1 MTHPS
6 FERWLDAWGYQDA
19 AEALHRSVEDV
30 PAEHV
35 YRRELIG
42 LLDPQGAIRAKAVFD
57 VEGVPTVCFLAQDG
71 GPFTDAAAYDA
82 IRQRIW
88 NQNLVSIVL
97 AIEGSVATVTP
108 VGARTLPGESLS
120 FAQARPDGP
129 FSRADMQSGE
139 VFIKRPDWFAAEHRV
154 DRVLLDSLR
163 IIVGDL
169 QAYGLSKLNA
179 QLLMAQV
186 MFVAYLEHRGIAG
199 DRYRRKHQV
208 ESLFTLVGQGDLP
221 GISRLLAQLKHDFN
235 GDLLE
240 PEADGDFWQ
249 CLPRA
254 AFHRLHAFLRRVDLA
269 SHQEDFWNY
278 DFRFIPVELISGIY
292 ESFLS
297 DDKRDVGAYYTP
309 RHLAM
314 MVVDLALSR
323 SADLLNERIYD
334 GACGS
339 GILLT
344 SAFRRLLGRAEAK
357 QGRQLEFA
365 DRVDL
370 LKRSIFGSDLNA
382 SACRVTAFSL
392 YLSVLEGLDPADLAV
407 LTAQRR
413 SLLPKLQDGN
423 LHAGGKGD
431 FFSATNPHASAKT
444 ATIFLSNPPW
454 VEPKKE
460 VVLSSDVWA
469 QQQALK
475 IPRRQT
481 AGAFLLRALDSVT
494 PEATLCFIL
503 PVSLLAAPSS
513 RDFMTEV
520 LARYRIETLINFGDL
535 RKLLFAAAKQPC
547 MVLVARPRPTDQTV
561 PSSGEAIEY
570 WVPKADM
577 SFAFGRLTLHGSDRH
592 RVRAQSLAH
601 NNELLTNLFWGSS
614 TDIALLTTLRARGTF
629 GGFLK
634 SRSGWRDLKGFHAKD
649 KGVITPP
656 SSTPLRKIP
665 YLDAKRFGVH
675 GPLLDTSLLQPFPST
690 KMPTVARLP
699 RALMEA
705 FSGPRVVIADGM
717 TPQREVKA
725 GFSSDPF
732 SFQSSL
738 GAILA
743 PPEDEDLLR
752 FVALYLTSDLVRYG
766 LLLSAYQVSFERE
779 RVALRDL
786 ASMPFVAPDRHPNPK
801 RAWAIVREV
810 AKALRTV
817 ERTTALRR
825 ADKYAEWRSTG
836 QALIAEYMGLTDLQQ
851 ARITEVIET
860 VLSSVQPSAY
870 GHLHTPLQHRPLQT
884 DVQTYARTLAQELN
898 AWRDSTHGSGRI
910 HIDLIVNDRGVH
922 GPLGILK
929 LTPSPAEGP
938 YEAIHTDRSDAA
950 VQAVLKALRRQRLLP
965 AALHENVYTAADVV
979 IRANDSLYL
988 IKPLLH
994 RCWLIGEALRDA
1006 ERVVRTVRMGTGA

>member
-19 AEALHRSVEDV
+19 PEALHRSVEEV

-57 VEGVPTVCFLAQDG
+57 VDGVPTVCFLTPDG
-71 GPFTDAAAYDA
+71 GSLADVAAYDA

-97 AIEGSVATVTP
+97 SIEGSVATAAP
-108 VGARTLPGESLS
+108 VGARTMPSESLP
-120 FAQARPDGP
+120 FVRARPDGP
-129 FSRADMQSGE
+129 FSRADVQSGE
-139 VFIKRPDWFAAEHRV
+139 VFIKRPDWFAAENRV
-154 DRVLLDSLR
+154 DRVLLDNLR
-163 IIVGDL
+163 IIVSDL
-169 QAYGLSKLNA
+169 QAHGLSKLNA

-186 MFVAYLEHRGIAG
+186 MFVSYLEHRGIAG
-199 DRYRRKHQV
+199 DVYRGKHRV
-208 ESLFTLVGQGDLP
+208 ESLFTLVGRGDLL
-221 GISRLLAQLKHDFN
+221 GISRLLSQLKHDFN

-240 PEADGDFWQ
+240 PESDGDFWQ
-249 CLPRA
+249 GLPPA
-254 AFHRLHAFLRRVDLA
+254 AFHRLHAFLRRVNLA
-269 SHQEDFWNY
+269 SQQEDFWNY

-309 RHLAM
+309 RHLALL
-314 MVVDLALSR
+314 VVDLALSR
-323 SADLLNERIYD
+323 STDLLNERIYD

-344 SAFRRLLGRAEAK
+344 AAFRRLLGRAEA
-357 QGRQLEFA
+357 QEGRQLTFPE
-365 DRVDL
+365 RVAL
-370 LKRSIFGSDLNA
+370 LKRSIYGSDLSA

-392 YLSVLEGLDPADLAV
+392 YLSVLEGLDPADLAI

-413 SLLPKLQDGN
+413 SLLPKLQDDN
-423 LHAGGKGD
+423 LRAETNGD
-431 FFSATNPHASAKT
+431 FFSATNPHSGAKA

-469 QQQALK
+469 RQQAIK

-513 RDFMTEV
+513 RDFVAEV
-520 LARYRIETLINFGDL
+520 LARYQIETLINFGDL

-547 MVLVARPRPTDQTV
+547 MVLVARPRPADQAA
-561 PSSGEAIEY
+561 PAANESIEY

-601 NNELLTNLFWGSS
+601 NNELLTNLFWGGP

-629 GGFLK
+629 GDFLK
-634 SRSGWRDLKGFHAKD
+634 SRPGWRDLKGFHAKD
-649 KGVITPP
+649 KAVTAPP

-675 GPLLDTSLLQPFPST
+675 GPFLDTSLLQAFPT
-690 KMPTVARLP
+690 AKMPTVARLP
-699 RALMEA
+699 RSLMEA
-705 FSGPRVVIADGM
+705 FAGPRIVIADGM

-725 GFSSDPF
+725 GFSSESF

-743 PPEDEDLLR
+743 PSADEDLLR

-786 ASMPFVAPDRHPNPK
+786 ASMPFIAPDRHPDPR
-801 RAWAIVREV
+801 RAWEIVREV
-810 AKALRTV
+810 AKALRAL

-825 ADKYAEWRSTG
+825 ADKYAEWKPIG
-836 QALIAEYMGLTDLQQ
+836 QALIAEYMGLTALQQ
-851 ARITEVIET
+851 DRITEVIET
-860 VLSSVQPSAY
+860 VLNSVQPGAY
-870 GHLHTPLQHRPLQT
+870 ANLYTPLQRRPLQT
-884 DVQTYARTLAQELN
+884 TVQMYARTLVQELN
-898 AWRDSTHGSGRI
+898 AWRDSTQGSGRI
-910 HIDLIVNDRGVH
+910 HVDLIVNDRGVH

-929 LTPSPAEGP
+929 LTPSPADGP
-938 YEAIHTDRSDAA
+938 YEAIHTDRSDTA
-950 VQAVLKALRRQRLLP
+950 VQAVLKTLRRQHLLP
-965 AALHENVYTAADVV
+965 AALHENVYTAADIV
-979 IRANDSLYL
+979 IRSDDSLYL

-1006 ERVVRTVRMGTGA
+1006 ERVVRTARMEAGA

>member
-19 AEALHRSVEDV
+19 SEVLYRSVEDV
-30 PAEHV
+30 PTEHV

-42 LLDPQGAIRAKAVFD
+42 LLDPQGAICAKAVFD
-57 VEGVPTVCFLAQDG
+57 VDGVPTVCFLSRDG
-71 GPFTDAAAYDA
+71 NSLSNVEAYDA

-97 AIEGSVATVTP
+97 SIEGSVATATP
-108 VGARTLPGESLS
+108 VGKRTLPSESLP

-129 FSRADMQSGE
+129 FSRADVQSGE
-139 VFIKRPDWFAAEHRV
+139 VFVKRPDWFAAENRV

-163 IIVGDL
+163 IIVSDL
-169 QAYGLSKLNA
+169 QAHGLSKLNA

-199 DRYRRKHQV
+199 DVYRRKHKV
-208 ESLFTLVGQGDLP
+208 ESLFTLVGRGDLP
-221 GISRLLAQLKHDFN
+221 NISRLLAQLKHDFN

-240 PEADGDFWQ
+240 PESDDDFWQ
-249 CLPRA
+249 RLPTA
-254 AFHRLHAFLRRVDLA
+254 AFRRLHDFLSRVNLK
-269 SHQEDFWNY
+269 SQQEDFWNY

-297 DDKRDVGAYYTP
+297 DNKRDIGAYYTP

-314 MVVDLALSR
+314 LVVNLTLSKSTDLH
-323 SADLLNERIYD
+323 NERIYD

-357 QGRQLEFA
+357 EGRQLAFPERDA
-365 DRVDL
+365 L
-370 LKRSIFGSDLNA
+370 LKRSIYGSDLNA

-423 LHAGGKGD
+423 LHADDKGD
-431 FFSATNPHASAKT
+431 FFSATNPHAGAKA

-460 VVLSSDVWA
+460 VILSSDVWA
-469 QQQALK
+469 QQQGIK

-481 AGAFLLRALDSVT
+481 AGAFLLHAIDSVT

-513 RDFMTEV
+513 RRFMAEV
-520 LARYRIETLINFGDL
+520 FARYQIETLINFGDL

-547 MVLVARPRPTDQTV
+547 MVLVARPRPADQAT
-561 PSSGEAIEY
+561 PAANESIEY

-592 RVRAQSLAH
+592 SVRAQSLAH
-601 NNELLTNLFWGSS
+601 NNELLTNLFWGGS
-614 TDIALLTTLRARGTF
+614 TDIALLTALRARGTF
-629 GGFLK
+629 GGFLA
-634 SRSGWRDLKGFHAKD
+634 SRPGWRDLKGFHAKD
-649 KGVITPP
+649 TSVENPP
-656 SSTPLRKIP
+656 SSAPLRKKP
-665 YLDAKRFGVH
+665 YLNAKRFGVQ
-675 GPLLDTSLLQPFPST
+675 GPFLDTSLLQAFPT
-690 KMPTVARLP
+690 EKIPTVARLP
-699 RALMEA
+699 QSLMEA
-705 FSGPRVVIADGM
+705 FSGPRIVIADGM

-725 GFSSDPF
+725 GFSSEAF

-738 GAILA
+738 GVILA

-786 ASMPFVAPDRHPNPK
+786 ASMPFIAPDQHPDPK

-810 AKALRTV
+810 AKALRVV

-825 ADKYAEWRSTG
+825 ADKYAEWKPAG
-836 QALIAEYMGLTDLQQ
+836 QALIAEYMSLTTLQQ
-851 ARITEVIET
+851 NRITEVIET
-860 VLSSVQPSAY
+860 VLNSVQPGAY
-870 GHLHTPLQHRPLQT
+870 VNLYTPLQQRPHQAT
-884 DVQTYARTLAQELN
+884 VQTYARTLVQELN
-898 AWRDSTHGSGRI
+898 AWRDSTQGSGRI
-910 HIDLIVNDRGVH
+910 HVDLIVNDPSVH

-929 LTPSPAEGP
+929 LTPSPVDGP
-938 YEAIHTDRSDAA
+938 HEAIHTDRSDAA
-950 VQAVLKALRRQRLLP
+950 VQAVLKALRRQNLLP

-979 IRANDSLYL
+979 IRSGDSIYL

-1006 ERVVRTVRMGTGA
+1006 ERVVRAVRMGAGT